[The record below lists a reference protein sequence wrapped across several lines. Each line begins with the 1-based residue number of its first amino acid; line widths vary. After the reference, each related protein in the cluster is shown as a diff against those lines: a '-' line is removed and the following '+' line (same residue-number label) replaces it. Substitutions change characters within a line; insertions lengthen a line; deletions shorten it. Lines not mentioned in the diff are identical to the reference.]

1 MGQHGF
7 HRYAP
12 SCRCRFVDDIFR
24 LHHERSRRRH
34 ASTHARDT
42 VRKAAAI
49 FPVNIAASGVRAHA
63 RVGRR
68 RDDVKID
75 FLKLEYFG

>member
-1 MGQHGF
+1 M
-7 HRYAP
+7 
-12 SCRCRFVDDIFR
+12 
-24 LHHERSRRRH
+24 
-34 ASTHARDT
+34 
-42 VRKAAAI
+42 RKAAVI

-68 RDDVKID
+68 RDDLKID